1 MQVICFLSLTY
12 PPTSFLLSW
21 PWKRRII
28 AFLLAQRFV
37 VWEGLVLSRQGH
49 EMSKK
54 VFANKKAVF
63 PTKMSPTFNHNW
75 HEGDTFIS
83 LSFLDQI
90 LSADF
95 LSKISKLFWRWK
107 STSIGLIWHPVKLIE
122 SKALE
127 YKVSPNASS

>member
-1 MQVICFLSLTY
+1 MMWKFLRGGATVIPGATFIPESRVVKKKYNIDLVECSNLLPFFY

-28 AFLLAQRFV
+28 AFLRLAQRFV

-54 VFANKKAVF
+54 VFANKKSVF

-83 LSFLDQI
+83 LSF
-90 LSADF
+90 
-95 LSKISKLFWRWK
+95 
-107 STSIGLIWHPVKLIE
+107 
-122 SKALE
+122 
-127 YKVSPNASS
+127 